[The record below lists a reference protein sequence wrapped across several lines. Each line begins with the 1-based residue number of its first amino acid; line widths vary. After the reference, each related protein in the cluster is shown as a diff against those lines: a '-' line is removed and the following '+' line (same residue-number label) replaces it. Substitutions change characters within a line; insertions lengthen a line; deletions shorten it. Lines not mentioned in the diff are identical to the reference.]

1 MILLYQTITLLIY
14 PLLILIIFIRKYLG
28 KEDPK
33 RFKEKIF
40 VNHFN
45 VKKKYHKLIW
55 FHAASVGE
63 LKVLYLL

>member
-45 VKKKYHKLIW
+45 I
-55 FHAASVGE
+55 
-63 LKVLYLL
+63 